1 MHRKSSKSPLG
12 SLLWRLIGKRVTDAV
27 ATHIRLDQ
35 GKVGIEHD
43 KLGVAPQHNATA
55 LVVNSNH
62 KQATDAGGG
71 AQAPT
76 ARSRQRRCK
85 PRPNDP

>member
-12 SLLWRLIGKRVTDAV
+12 SFIWQLLGKCITDAV

-43 KLGVAPQHNATA
+43 KLSVAPQHNATA
-55 LVVNSNH
+55 LVVDMS
-62 KQATDAGGG
+62 
-71 AQAPT
+71 
-76 ARSRQRRCK
+76 
-85 PRPNDP
+85 

>member
-12 SLLWRLIGKRVTDAV
+12 SFIWQLLGKCITDAV

-43 KLGVAPQHNATA
+43 SIGVAPRHNATA
-55 LVVNSNH
+55 LVVDSNH

-71 AQAPT
+71 AQALT
-76 ARSRQRRCK
+76 ARSRQRRCR